1 MNQAAFYLSKTIR
14 LLRQERKAME
24 EICAAFTTTLQR
36 EGLEHFLTH
45 TSSLN
50 CRPELQY
57 SVHPFLLAW
66 IPTCR

>member
-1 MNQAAFYLSKTIR
+1 
-14 LLRQERKAME
+14 ME

-36 EGLEHFLTH
+36 GLEHFLTH